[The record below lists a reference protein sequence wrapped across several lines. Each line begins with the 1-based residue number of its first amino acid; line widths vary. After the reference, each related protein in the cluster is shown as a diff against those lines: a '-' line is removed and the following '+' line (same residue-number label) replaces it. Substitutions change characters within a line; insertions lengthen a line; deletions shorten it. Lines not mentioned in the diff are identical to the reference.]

1 MGLFTVDQIEEIV
14 NAQIHSLLWSAG
26 EYFDENGEFVFMWD
40 ERYDKFDAI
49 PELREKLVKEL
60 EEFPMDLAE
69 DVTYYRDN
77 IRRVDN
83 DRWTAYFGHD
93 IALTRNGHGAGFW
106 DRGLGESGDK
116 LTGWSE
122 TLGELTLFETG
133 DGKFSAE

>member
-14 NAQIHSLLWSAG
+14 SAQLHSLLWSAV
-26 EYFDENGEFVFMWD
+26 EHFDENDEFVFVWD
-40 ERYDKFDAI
+40 ERYDKFDAV
-49 PELREKLVKEL
+49 PALREKLVKEL
-60 EEFPMDLAE
+60 ENFPMDLAE

-77 IRRVDN
+77 IRRVDH
-83 DRWTAYFGHD
+83 DPWTAYFGHD

-106 DRGLGESGDK
+106 DRGLGEAGDK

-122 TLGELTLFETG
+122 TLGELTLFEAE

>member
-14 NAQIHSLLWSAG
+14 SAQIHSLLWSAG
-26 EYFDENGEFVFMWD
+26 EYYNENDEFVFIWD
-40 ERYDKFDAI
+40 ERYDKFDAL

-60 EEFPMDLAE
+60 EEFPERLEGYVAF
-69 DVTYYRDN
+69 YRDN

-93 IALTRNGHGAGFW
+93 IALTRNGHSVGFW
-106 DRGLGESGDK
+106 DRGLGRAGDK
-116 LTGWSE
+116 LTSWSK
-122 TLGELTLFETG
+122 TLEELTLFETG